1 MPNKTYAKEWLEKAY
16 HDLSSAKILFNAN
29 HYTDTIGVDLHY
41 SIEKILKSFLAYENR
56 QIPKTHDLP
65 KLYELTKKYLNLD
78 ENSEDIF
85 YIANKYHIEVSYPT
99 FEKVLPPQEE
109 IKEVL
114 KFTNNLLEKSCNILD
129 IDMQELK

>member
-16 HDLSSAKILFNAN
+16 HDLSSANILFNAN

-41 SIEKILKSFLAYENR
+41 SIEKILKSFLAYENK

-65 KLYELTKKYLNLD
+65 KLYELVNIYIDLK
-78 ENSEDIF
+78 EQEDIL

-99 FEKVLPPQEE
+99 FEKILPPKDE

-114 KFTNNLLEKSCNILD
+114 EFTNQLLTKACAILSID
-129 IDMQELK
+129 IEELR